1 MVLIF
6 RKHFYGSKKPS
17 RDMTAQVRPHM
28 QITVLLSLQQSR
40 NKQINW
46 KSSRGRS
53 QENEML

>member
-1 MVLIF
+1 MAQ
-6 RKHFYGSKKPS
+6 KNPS